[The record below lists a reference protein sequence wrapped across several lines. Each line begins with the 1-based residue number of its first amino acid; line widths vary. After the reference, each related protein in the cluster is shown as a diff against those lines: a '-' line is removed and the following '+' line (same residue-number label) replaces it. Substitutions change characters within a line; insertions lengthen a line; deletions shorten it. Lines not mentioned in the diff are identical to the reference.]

1 MIANVTAIA
10 DRQRKMRA
18 IATTANVTAIADR
31 RSKMKRLPAQNESDC
46 DGRQRDSDRR
56 PPTQN
61 ESDRDDRHG
70 HWQITGDARR
80 KHNETG
86 FSRHI
91 AGAAAVGAN
100 KRRHGTPHTRQSLR
114 DLTPSVQTSKQTG
127 AELLVGHAST
137 ARLREPELHS
147 MAMSTRPD
155 LVVTRVS
162 TGASVFP
169 TTLHE
174 TPHNV

>member
-1 MIANVTAIA
+1 MTASSTKRSD
-10 DRQRKMRA
+10 DRQRKMKA

-31 RSKMKRLPAQNESDC
+31 RSKMKRLP
-46 DGRQRDSDRR
+46 
-56 PPTQN
+56 TKT

-100 KRRHGTPHTRQSLR
+100 KRRHGTSCHETSHQAVAARPHIVSPQ
-114 DLTPSVQTSKQTG
+114 KQTNGRRG
-127 AELLVGHAST
+127 A
-137 ARLREPELHS
+137 
-147 MAMSTRPD
+147 
-155 LVVTRVS
+155 
-162 TGASVFP
+162 
-169 TTLHE
+169 
-174 TPHNV
+174 